1 MFIAQVFTLYPEYF
15 PGPFKNGLYGK
26 AIEKKIWDLRTVNIR
41 DYAIDKHKTVDDT
54 PYGGGSGM
62 LIKPDVLAKS
72 LDKNINRDEKIVYLS
87 PKGKVF
93 NQKIAK
99 ELSLEN
105 KVNII
110 CGHFEGIDQRVLENR
125 KIDEISLGDFVLSG
139 GETATYVF
147 LDAILRLIPGVLG
160 NEKST
165 SEESFENGLLEYPQ
179 YTKPQIWEEKSVPN
193 VLLSGDHAKIK
204 DWRLSQSEAITRDRR
219 PDLWQKYNKKTNLI
233 NLQMKTIEEINQA
246 NVKKIAAEKKLPN
259 FFPGDIVKIGVRIT
273 EGKRDRI
280 QYFEGVCIAK
290 KNRDLNSSF
299 TVRKI
304 SFGEGVERT
313 FALYSPIVDS
323 IKVIRS
329 GKVRRAKLYYLRDR
343 TGKSARIAEKIKKK
357 IGIDV
362 DVKTEQPTA
371 QNVTK
376 TEESNITEETKV
388 EKESVEKKIPLKKN
402 EKETLKDKK

>member
-15 PGPFKNGLYGK
+15 HGPFKNGLYGK

-204 DWRLSQSEAITRDRR
+204 DWRLTQSKAITRHRR
-219 PDLWQKYNKKTNLI
+219 PDLWQKYNKKN
-233 NLQMKTIEEINQA
+233 
-246 NVKKIAAEKKLPN
+246 
-259 FFPGDIVKIGVRIT
+259 
-273 EGKRDRI
+273 
-280 QYFEGVCIAK
+280 
-290 KNRDLNSSF
+290 
-299 TVRKI
+299 
-304 SFGEGVERT
+304 
-313 FALYSPIVDS
+313 
-323 IKVIRS
+323 
-329 GKVRRAKLYYLRDR
+329 
-343 TGKSARIAEKIKKK
+343 
-357 IGIDV
+357 
-362 DVKTEQPTA
+362 
-371 QNVTK
+371 
-376 TEESNITEETKV
+376 
-388 EKESVEKKIPLKKN
+388 
-402 EKETLKDKK
+402 